1 MDRLLPPAIN
11 VLVAFYQERGRVRH
25 ASMPVTSV
33 RYNNDAFQEV
43 FCMRIREDNEDNLQ
57 GPQIADLLR
66 ENRRSAHE
74 HSPAESAHVL
84 NLDELRSPNIT
95 FWTVWQGPELLG
107 CGALKE
113 LDSKHGEIKSIR
125 TEDAHRGKGVASSML
140 KHIIKEAERRSYNRL
155 SLETGSMDAFAPAR
169 ALYERFGFE
178 YREPFADYKED
189 PYSTFMSLIL

>member
-1 MDRLLPPAIN
+1 
-11 VLVAFYQERGRVRH
+11 
-25 ASMPVTSV
+25 
-33 RYNNDAFQEV
+33 
-43 FCMRIREDNEDNLQ
+43 MRIREDNLD
-57 GPQIADLLR
+57 GPEIAEMLR
-66 ENRRSAHE
+66 EHIRNAHE
-74 HSPAESAHVL
+74 HSPGQSAHTMDL
-84 NLDELRSPNIT
+84 HELGSPEIT
-95 FWTVWQGPELLG
+95 FWTVWQEQELLG